1 MIVIAVVIL
10 MAASAL
16 FTAAALIQV
25 QSHAD
30 KKIPIIGSM
39 QPRASL
45 WIFIS
50 GMLAVVAGSFLYS
63 QNHGVNPTGEFAIF
77 LVAAVIP
84 LLIIRLIHNRRVE
97 QKQAAAR
104 KA

>member
-1 MIVIAVVIL
+1 MIVISVVIL

-39 QPRASL
+39 RPRASL
-45 WIFIS
+45 WMFI
-50 GMLAVVAGSFLYS
+50 GGVLAVAAGSFLYS
-63 QNHGVNPTGEFAIF
+63 QSQGVDPTGEFAIF

-84 LLIIRLIHNRRVE
+84 LLIIRLIHNGRVE
-97 QKQAAAR
+97 QKQAPAR
-104 KA
+104 KT